1 MLTSKTFWVAVGE
14 RAVKTF
20 AQSLLATLAV
30 SSVPLDILHVNW
42 AGTLSISLGATL
54 LSVCTSLSGLGI
66 DTPALI
72 ARPAPVPEPAPEPA
86 PVVGGDVSPSMG
98 PDLPA

>member
-20 AQSLLATLAV
+20 TQSLLAVLAV
-30 SSVPLDILHVNW
+30 SSVPLDVLHVNW

-54 LSVCTSLSGLGI
+54 LSVLTSLSGLGI
-66 DTPALI
+66 DVPA
-72 ARPAPVPEPAPEPA
+72 AAAKPKPVQ
-86 PVVGGDVSPSMG
+86 PVVADVSPSMG
-98 PDLPA
+98 PDAA